1 MDQYEARA
9 LKLKPKSTPMTRL
22 VKVKVQPNHEV
33 KTLKPEYVW
42 PIRRAPVYHTEY
54 KPKPHHE
61 RLICKPFD
69 LSGATND
76 SK

>member
-1 MDQYEARA
+1 MHQYEARA

-42 PIRRAPVYHTEY
+42 PERRAVDYPTEY
-54 KPKPHHE
+54 KPKPHPRE
-61 RLICKPFD
+61 IEMVAFRSIRSYK
-69 LSGATND
+69 
-76 SK
+76 

>member
-9 LKLKPKSTPMTRL
+9 LKLKPKSTPMPRL

-42 PIRRAPVYHTEY
+42 PERRAVDYPTEY
-54 KPKPHHE
+54 KPKPHPRE
-61 RLICKPFD
+61 IEMVAFRSIR
-69 LSGATND
+69 SYT
-76 SK
+76 